1 MSAGTP
7 DGPAHRPRPGDTVI
21 FDVDGTLVDSTYH
34 HALAWHRAFKEC
46 SVDVPLWRVHR
57 AVGMGGDRL
66 VSAVAGEQVEQEHGD
81 RLRELWEAGYDEL
94 LPEVDPLPGAADLV
108 LHLHEQ
114 GFVLAVG
121 SSGKPKYTDAA
132 LDSVGV
138 RDLFAAVTT
147 SEDAQESKPAADI
160 LRAALEAA
168 GGSRAVVVGDTP
180 YDVEAAASLGAAC
193 VTVRTGGFGAEE
205 LEAAGAAHVADGLED
220 LVDSDWAAFVAR
232 GR

>member
-1 MSAGTP
+1 MSAADP
-7 DGPAHRPRPGDTVI
+7 SRPAPGDTVI

-34 HALAWHRAFKEC
+34 HALAWHRAFQEC

-66 VSAVAGEQVEQEHGD
+66 VTAVAGERVEQQHGD
-81 RLRELWEAGYDEL
+81 RLRELWETGYDEL

-108 LHLHEQ
+108 RRLHDH

-132 LDSVGV
+132 LDLLGV
-138 RDLFAAVTT
+138 HDLFAAVTT

-180 YDVEAAASLGAAC
+180 YDVEAASALGAAC

-220 LVDSDWAAFVAR
+220 LLGADWGAFVAR
-232 GR
+232 GA